1 MHILQLRKVRPRR
14 VMGRECRGM
23 DMVDEVEMRSE
34 ACMDGT
40 NTRMTRAHTPTPCTY
55 WTRNG
60 IRVYSVPGFLL
71 RRQLI
76 ELLLVF

>member
-1 MHILQLRKVRPRR
+1 
-14 VMGRECRGM
+14 
-23 DMVDEVEMRSE
+23 MVDEVEMWSE
-34 ACMDGT
+34 ACINGT
-40 NTRMTRAHTPTPCTY
+40 NTGMTRTDTPTPCTY
-55 WTRNG
+55 GTRNG

>member
-1 MHILQLRKVRPRR
+1 
-14 VMGRECRGM
+14 M
-23 DMVDEVEMRSE
+23 DD
-34 ACMDGT
+34 T
-40 NTRMTRAHTPTPCTY
+40 HTHTPTPCTY

-76 ELLLVF
+76 ELLFSVLIIKAAGEYREGDKRTRSRCYFSQP

>member
-1 MHILQLRKVRPRR
+1 
-14 VMGRECRGM
+14 
-23 DMVDEVEMRSE
+23 MVDEVKRGHRH
-34 ACMDGT
+34 AWVALTHGWH
-40 NTRMTRAHTPTPCTY
+40 AHTHTPCTY

-76 ELLLVF
+76 ELLFSVLIIKAAG

>member
-1 MHILQLRKVRPRR
+1 MVNEVRMRLQ
-14 VMGRECRGM
+14 
-23 DMVDEVEMRSE
+23 
-34 ACMDGT
+34 ACMSDN
-40 NTRMTRAHTPTPCTY
+40 NTGMTHTHTPTPCTY

-76 ELLLVF
+76 KLLLVI

>member
-1 MHILQLRKVRPRR
+1 
-14 VMGRECRGM
+14 M
-23 DMVDEVEMRSE
+23 DMVDEVQMRSQT
-34 ACMDGT
+34 CMGGT
-40 NTRMTRAHTPTPCTY
+40 NTGMARAHTPTPCTY

>member
-1 MHILQLRKVRPRR
+1 
-14 VMGRECRGM
+14 M
-23 DMVDEVEMRSE
+23 DMADEVKSQ
-34 ACMDGT
+34 ACMSGT
-40 NTRMTRAHTPTPCTY
+40 NTGMTSTHSHPCTY

-76 ELLLVF
+76 KLLLVF